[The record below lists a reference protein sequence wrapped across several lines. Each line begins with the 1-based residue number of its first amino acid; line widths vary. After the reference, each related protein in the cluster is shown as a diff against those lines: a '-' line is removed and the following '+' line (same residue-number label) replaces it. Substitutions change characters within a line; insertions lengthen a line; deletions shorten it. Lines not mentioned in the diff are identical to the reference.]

1 MRLASDKSVESTMG
15 HFSLA
20 ETQLWFER
28 RQRSKR
34 LTASEA
40 VTVCIAD
47 GTAVGRI
54 FLFRAHTNHREIE
67 RKNVRPKI
75 IFFLKKNFFEDL
87 PQMRVRIFFNYKKSS
102 SRIEFSR
109 KVMVNSKQIRNF
121 VSRFLSILRY

>member
-1 MRLASDKSVESTMG
+1 MRLASDKSVESTMYY
-15 HFSLA
+15 FSLA

-47 GTAVGRI
+47 CTAVGRI
-54 FLFRAHTNHREIE
+54 VLFRAHTNHREIE

-75 IFFLKKNFFEDL
+75 IFFLTKNFFEDL
-87 PQMRVRIFFNYKKSS
+87 LQVRVRIFL
-102 SRIEFSR
+102 IT
-109 KVMVNSKQIRNF
+109 RNQ
-121 VSRFLSILRY
+121 VQGLNFLEKW